1 MLHRFSRTELLIG
14 AAGLEKLRSA
24 YVAVIGIGGVGS
36 FAAEALARAGVGRL
50 LLVDYDEVC
59 LTNINRQIHAL
70 SSTVGQS
77 KVEAMYARISE
88 IDPTIKVE
96 ARNAFFSRE
105 NAAEILSPSL
115 SYVID
120 AVDTVTAKL
129 CIITGCH
136 SLGLPVI
143 SCMGAGN
150 KLDPTQFT
158 VTDIAKT
165 STCPLA
171 RIVRKEL
178 RKRGISRGI
187 KVVYSPE
194 PALTPLTPTADCAA
208 NCICP
213 GGMGNCTRKRQIP
226 GSISFVP
233 AVAGLMAA
241 SVVVRDLLD

>member
-50 LLVDYDEVC
+50 LLVDHDEVC

-70 SSTVGQS
+70 TSTVGQS
-77 KVEAMYARISE
+77 KVEAMAARISQ

-129 CIITGCH
+129 GIITGCH
-136 SLGLPVI
+136 ALGLPVI

-165 STCPLA
+165 ATCPLA

-194 PALTPLTPTADCAA
+194 PARTPLTPTADCTA